1 MFLVL
6 GTICP
11 TTCRHMSMYLGTVR
25 HGRYIIWRPIAL
37 WWLAGGGSFCLLR
50 LLPAAAPAEPPS
62 AA

>member
-25 HGRYIIWRPIAL
+25 HGRYIMAAHSIVVAR
-37 WWLAGGGSFCLLR
+37 WWGFILLR